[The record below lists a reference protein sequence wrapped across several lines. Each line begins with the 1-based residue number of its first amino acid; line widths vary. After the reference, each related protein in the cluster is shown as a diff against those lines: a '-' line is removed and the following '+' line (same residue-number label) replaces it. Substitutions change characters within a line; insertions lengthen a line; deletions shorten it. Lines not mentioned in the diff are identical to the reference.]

1 MGGKSRRC
9 EGQITEQNPSV
20 SFNPTFTQSA
30 FKIYIFIFFKLGKI
44 KLLNQYIV
52 LMEF

>member
-20 SFNPTFTQSA
+20 SFNPTFTQSVS
-30 FKIYIFIFFKLGKI
+30 KYIYIYFFKLGKI